1 MVGWGCSQ
9 LMARGLAGALRPG
22 DGGHALALWGM
33 PEYWSDDAIVAE
45 EHQGIPI
52 AASVW
57 IYPMHMATIHLEPR
71 ILGAHA
77 KRLVPLQ
84 PAQLPAF
91 EGAQ

>member
-1 MVGWGCSQ
+1 MT
-9 LMARGLAGALRPG
+9 RGFRTAGGRALRPG
-22 DGGHALALWGM
+22 DGGSALALRGM
-33 PEYWSDDAIVAE
+33 PVDWSEYAIIAE

-57 IYPMHMATIHLEPR
+57 IYPMHMAPIHLEPG